1 MKRLFADLFS
11 TESNLVVA
19 RLTFKSVYSSSKMTS
34 FLIKKTLPQVYSTL
48 FCVDNSVIPTCYYCQ
63 SKPGMSYWLG
73 VVQEE
78 AEKMET
84 EDPSTFA
91 PANKKYLIDTN
102 NIRLPRPG
110 MEMATFMKECMSR

>member
-1 MKRLFADLFS
+1 
-11 TESNLVVA
+11 
-19 RLTFKSVYSSSKMTS
+19 
-34 FLIKKTLPQVYSTL
+34 
-48 FCVDNSVIPTCYYCQ
+48 
-63 SKPGMSYWLG
+63 MSYWLG